1 VISEE
6 EIAMSQLSFLS
17 VGLGKKQ
24 LRCERFLGE
33 MNAVMPWD
41 RLCALIGP
49 HYGTGAGG
57 RPSMPLDRMLRIH
70 CLQQWY
76 ALSDPG
82 MEEAIYDRNSFQRFL
97 SLDLLSDPV
106 PDETTILNFRRLLE
120 RHGLARKI
128 FDEVN
133 ALLTAKG
140 LLVKEG
146 TIVDAT
152 LIAAPSSTK
161 NANKERDPE
170 MSSTKKGN
178 QWYFG
183 MKAHVGCQARGRPL
197 IHSLITGTAS
207 ENDAKCKEGLAH
219 GFEAAKFGDKGYA
232 SDKDKRAA
240 RAAGLFYGVL
250 DKAKPKKKLSG
261 KQKRRNKKLSSVRA
275 KVEHPFQ
282 ILKCQWG
289 YRKVRYR
296 GLRKNDG
303 QIAMLCALAN
313 IFMVR
318 RPLLRLAAA
327 G

>member
-1 VISEE
+1 
-6 EIAMSQLSFLS
+6 MSQLSFLS

-24 LRCERFLGE
+24 LRCERFLWE
-33 MNAVMPWD
+33 MNAVMPWSD
-41 RLCALIGP
+41 LCALIEP
-49 HYGTGAGG
+49 HYGSGEGG
-57 RPSMPLDRMLRIH
+57 RPSMPLERMLRIH

-97 SLDLLSDPV
+97 ALDLLSDPV

-120 RHGLARKI
+120 RHGLARQI
-128 FDEVN
+128 FETIN
-133 ALLTAKG
+133 TLLIAKG

-161 NANKERDPE
+161 NARKERDPE
-170 MSSTKKGN
+170 MTSTKKGN

-183 MKAHVGCQARGRPL
+183 MKAHIGTQLRGRPL
-197 IHSLITGTAS
+197 IHTLATGTAS
-207 ENDAKCKEGLAH
+207 ENDAKRKDDLLQGANT
-219 GFEAAKFGDKGYA
+219 ARFGDKGYA

-240 RAAGLFYGVL
+240 RAAGLFYGIL
-250 DKAKPKKKLSG
+250 DKAKPKQKLSG
-261 KQKRRNKKLSSVRA
+261 KQERRNKKLASVRA

-289 YRKVRYR
+289 YRKVRYK
-296 GLRKNDG
+296 GLKKNDG

>member
-1 VISEE
+1 
-6 EIAMSQLSFLS
+6 MPQLSFLS

-24 LRCERFLGE
+24 LRCERFLQE

-41 RLCALIGP
+41 RLCALIAP
-49 HYGTGAGG
+49 HYASGAGG
-57 RPSMPLDRMLRIH
+57 RPSMPLARMLRIH

-97 SLDLLSDPV
+97 SIDLLSDPV

-120 RHGLARKI
+120 RHDLARKI
-128 FDEVN
+128 FKEINVV
-133 ALLTAKG
+133 LTHKG

-161 NANKERDPE
+161 NREGKRDPE
-170 MSSTKKGN
+170 MSQTKKGN

-183 MKAHVGCQARGRPL
+183 MKAHIGTQLRGKPL
-197 IHSLITGTAS
+197 IHSVETSTAK
-207 ENDAKCKEGLAH
+207 DHDKTKKDDLMH
-219 GFEAAKFGDKGYA
+219 GNEQVECGDKGYA
-232 SDKDKRAA
+232 DDKDKRAS
-240 RAAGLFYGVL
+240 RQNGVFYGVL
-250 DKAKPKKKLSG
+250 DKAKRGKKLSG
-261 KQKRRNKKLSSVRA
+261 KQKRRNKKLACVRA

-296 GLRKNDG
+296 GLAKNDG
-303 QIAMLCALAN
+303 QITILCALAN

-318 RPLLRLAAA
+318 KQLLRMAAT

>member
-1 VISEE
+1 
-6 EIAMSQLSFLS
+6 MSQLSFLS
-17 VGLGKKQ
+17 MGLGKKQ
-24 LRCERFLGE
+24 LRCERFLQE

-41 RLCALIGP
+41 RLCALIAP
-49 HYGTGAGG
+49 HYASGAGG
-57 RPSMPLDRMLRIH
+57 RPSMPLERMLRIH
-70 CLQQWY
+70 FLQQWY

-97 SLDLLSDPV
+97 SIDLLSDPV

-120 RHGLARKI
+120 RHDLARKI
-128 FDEVN
+128 FKEIN
-133 ALLTAKG
+133 ALLTHKG

-161 NANKERDPE
+161 NREGKRDPE
-170 MSSTKKGN
+170 MSQTKKGN

-183 MKAHVGCQARGRPL
+183 MKAHIGTQLRGKPL
-197 IHSLITGTAS
+197 IHSVETSTAK
-207 ENDAKCKEGLAH
+207 DHDKTKKDDLMH
-219 GFEAAKFGDKGYA
+219 GDEQVECGDKGYA
-232 SDKDKRAA
+232 DDKDKRAA
-240 RAAGLFYGVL
+240 RQNGVFYGVL
-250 DKAKPKKKLSG
+250 DKAKRGKKLSG
-261 KQKRRNKKLSSVRA
+261 KQKRRNKKLASVRA

-296 GLRKNDG
+296 GLTKNDG
-303 QIAMLCALAN
+303 QITILCALAN

-318 RPLLRLAAA
+318 KPLLRLAAA